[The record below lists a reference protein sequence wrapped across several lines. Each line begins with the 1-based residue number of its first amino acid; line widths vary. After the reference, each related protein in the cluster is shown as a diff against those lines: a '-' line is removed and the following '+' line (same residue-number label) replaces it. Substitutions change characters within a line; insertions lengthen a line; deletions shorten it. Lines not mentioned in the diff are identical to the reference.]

1 MPITI
6 GEPINERDP
15 NGRLKVN
22 IATVFPKTGTIVTAP
37 PHFHALQR
45 LAYLEGLKLSRQH
58 EGLPPLSPAQEEKVM
73 EEAVDLVADERGIFI
88 RPNTARMDL
97 AVAADEVL
105 QEILAKRLIR
115 YLWLADGTVRGVLK
129 RRGESWRIYQPPTE
143 ESQIVKTIIESR
155 TTISGGTVYYYAASS
170 GTRVLTF
177 TEFSRLEALPD
188 EGLKEQ
194 LREIATISQRRNHRG
209 CPEIVFFEVRDG
221 FAVSPADIDASEVP
235 IRTIYQTM
243 RDRFRAAV
251 GDDYRADDLGN
262 ARWRNRMFSWLMS
275 DGNSEPLDPES
286 MGLDPEFSM
295 RIEWLPGAR
304 IDDGELILDPAI
316 EEPYGP
322 DRRRQVP
329 RVVRGLILNIA
340 QEFDGLEYVNVG
352 KLLPSARRNAQ
363 RGGRHEVYLA
373 QIKHRQAPDETLQI
387 IRMQKWGVAERLDK
401 GHSLERA
408 MVESEEY
415 TEYIL
420 YRLLACR
427 QLRMNSPQHLMP
439 RKVGETY
446 DGTNSCYR
454 GQRIWTPY
462 FLRDYV
468 DGIATDRMPARKLHD
483 AGYAVEFARLFGQ
496 AAASNLVLGRAELT
510 GEAVFDVGDEL
521 VIEDAQGHPVEIAVT
536 DHVGTFADWQGKLES
551 RGPEYARPV
560 IARWQTVAN
569 PQAFAEAYV
578 AGLREQFQRIQNDY
592 ARNRR
597 AFDTLFKHQ
606 SWARDDGSLP
616 SRWARVL
623 ERLAATDGPSLCE
636 LIERCIRA
644 GVSVVTP

>member
-1 MPITI
+1 MPVTI
-6 GEPINERDP
+6 GEPINERDEH
-15 NGRLKVN
+15 GRLKVN

-45 LAYLEGLKLSRQH
+45 VAYLEGLKLNRQR
-58 EGLPPLSPAQEEKVM
+58 EGLPPLSPVEEAQVM

-88 RPNTARMDL
+88 RPNISRMDL

-105 QEILAKRLIR
+105 QEIFPKRLIR
-115 YLWLADGTVRGVLK
+115 YLWVADVAVRGVLK

-143 ESQIVKTIIESR
+143 EAQIIKTIIESR

-170 GTRVLTF
+170 GTRILTLN
-177 TEFSRLEALPD
+177 EFCRLEVLSD
-188 EGLKEQ
+188 EGLKQQ
-194 LREIATISQRRNHRG
+194 LAEIAAISQRRNHRG
-209 CPEIVFFEVRDG
+209 CHEIVFFQAKND
-221 FAVSPADIDASEVP
+221 FAVPLADVKSPDRP
-235 IRTIYQTM
+235 IRATYEAM

-251 GDDYRADDLGN
+251 PEDFRSDDMSN
-262 ARWRNRMFSWLMS
+262 ARWRGRMFSWLMS
-275 DGNSEPLDPES
+275 DGISEPIDPES

-295 RIEWLPGAR
+295 RVEWHPGAR

-352 KLLPSARRNAQ
+352 KLLPSPRRNLQ

-373 QIKHRQAPDETLQI
+373 QIKQQQAADETLQI

-439 RKVGETY
+439 RKVGEIY
-446 DGTNSCYR
+446 DGTNACYR
-454 GQRIWTPY
+454 GRRIWTPY
-462 FLRDYV
+462 FLRDYIH
-468 DGIATDRMPARKLHD
+468 GIATDRMPARKLQD
-483 AGYAVEFARLFGQ
+483 AAYALEFARLFGQ
-496 AAASNLVLGRAELT
+496 AAASNLILGRTELT
-510 GEAVFDVGDEL
+510 GEVVFDVGDEI
-521 VIEDAQGHPVEIAVT
+521 VVEDPQGRPVEIAVT

-551 RGPEYARPV
+551 RAPEYARPV

-569 PQAFAEAYV
+569 PQAFAQAYLG
-578 AGLREQFQRIQNDY
+578 GLLGQFLRIQSDY

-606 SWARDDGSLP
+606 SWSRDDGSLP

-623 ERLAATDGPSLCE
+623 ERLAATEGQSLCDM
-636 LIERCIRA
+636 IDRCIKA
-644 GVSVVTP
+644 GVPA

>member
-1 MPITI
+1 MPVTI
-6 GEPINERDP
+6 GEPINERDE

-45 LAYLEGLKLSRQH
+45 LAYLEGLKLTRQR
-58 EGLPPLSPAQEEKVM
+58 EGLPPLSAAEEAAVM
-73 EEAVDLVADERGIFI
+73 GEAVDLVADERGVFI
-88 RPNTARMDL
+88 RPNTSRMDL

-105 QEILAKRLIR
+105 QEIFPKRLIR
-115 YLWLADGTVRGVLK
+115 YLWVTDVAVRGVLK

-143 ESQIVKTIIESR
+143 EAQIVKTIIDSR
-155 TTISGGTVYYYAASS
+155 TTISGGTVYYYAPSS
-170 GTRVLTF
+170 GTRILTF
-177 TEFSRLEALPD
+177 AEFSRLEALPD
-188 EGLKEQ
+188 EGMREQ
-194 LREIATISQRRNHRG
+194 LREIAAISRRRNHRG
-209 CPEIVFFEVRDG
+209 CPEIVFFEAKNG
-221 FAVSPADIDASEVP
+221 FAIPAKDVDASDSP
-235 IRTIYQTM
+235 IRTIYQTA

-251 GDDYRADDLGN
+251 PEDFRTDDLSN
-262 ARWRNRMFSWLMS
+262 PRWRNRMFSWLMS

-295 RIEWLPGAR
+295 RVEWLPGAR

-352 KLLPSARRNAQ
+352 KLLPSPRRNAN

-373 QIKHRQAPDETLQI
+373 QIKQRQATDEILQI

-446 DGTNSCYR
+446 DGTNHCYR

-462 FLRDYV
+462 FLRDYI
-468 DGIATDRMPARKLHD
+468 DGTSTDRMPARKLQD

-496 AAASNLVLGRAELT
+496 AAASNLILGRTELT
-510 GEAVFDVGDEL
+510 GETVFDVGDEI
-521 VIEDAQGHPVEIAVT
+521 VVEDAQGHPVEIAVT
-536 DHVGTFADWQGKLES
+536 DHVGTFADWRGKLES
-551 RGPEYARPV
+551 RAPEYAQPV
-560 IARWQTVAN
+560 IARWKTVAN
-569 PQAFAEAYV
+569 PPAFAAAYLD
-578 AGLREQFQRIQNDY
+578 GLLGHFLRIQNDY

-606 SWARDDGSLP
+606 SWSRDDGSLP

-623 ERLAATDGPSLCE
+623 ERLAATDGQSLCGM
-636 LIERCIRA
+636 IERCIKA
-644 GVSVVTP
+644 GAPV